1 MHKRVV
7 ITGIGGLCGLGTNV
21 PAIWGEMRS
30 GRSAIGPIVNS
41 ELHDLKI
48 RVGCEIRT
56 LPDHGIDR
64 KQVVSMDRFSL
75 LATIAAREAAQ

>member
-7 ITGIGGLCGLGTNV
+7 ITGIGGLCGLGTDV
-21 PAIWGEMRS
+21 PTIWGEMRA

-48 RVGCEIRT
+48 
-56 LPDHGIDR
+56 
-64 KQVVSMDRFSL
+64 
-75 LATIAAREAAQ
+75 

>member
-48 RVGCEIRT
+48 RVGC
-56 LPDHGIDR
+56 
-64 KQVVSMDRFSL
+64 
-75 LATIAAREAAQ
+75 